1 LLLWAGKEKSLKAWQ
16 RLNIETWLWLIF
28 AAYWFLGAL
37 RTSKTRKRESLLSSL
52 PRNAVLALGAVFL
65 FGKWFSGSLLGRRFV
80 PALPSIWAAGVLLTI
95 AGLAL
100 AFWARYHLGR
110 YWSGQITLKE
120 NHTLVCTGPYKYLR
134 HPIYSGLLLAVV
146 GTGLTVG
153 LYRALLGVL
162 LVTLGL
168 WWKARQEDAWLAR
181 AFGEQFEQ
189 QRRRTG
195 RLLPRLRRVASS

>member
-1 LLLWAGKEKSLKAWQ
+1 MNAWQ
-16 RLNIETWLWLIF
+16 QFDVETWLWLIF
-28 AAYWFLGAL
+28 AGYWFVAS
-37 RTSKTRKRESLLSSL
+37 RSTAKTKARESWRSSL
-52 PRNAVLALGAVFL
+52 PRNLGLALGAVLL
-65 FGKWFSGSLLGRRFV
+65 FGKWLSRGLLGRRFV

-110 YWSGQITLKE
+110 NWSGQITLKE
-120 NHTLVCTGPYKYLR
+120 GHTLVCTGSYQYLR
-134 HPIYSGLLLAVV
+134 HPIYSGILLAVV

-153 LYRALLGVL
+153 LYRALLGAL
-162 LVTLGL
+162 LVGLGL

-181 AFGEQFEQ
+181 AFGEQFEA

-195 RLLPRLRRVASS
+195 RLLPRWRIARS

>member
-1 LLLWAGKEKSLKAWQ
+1 MKEWQ
-16 RLNIETWLWLIF
+16 HISVESWLWLIF
-28 AAYWFLGAL
+28 ALYWFIAS
-37 RTSKTRKRESLLSSL
+37 RTTAKTKARESLLSSL

-65 FGKWFSGSLLGRRFV
+65 FGKWFSGGLLGRRFV
-80 PALPSIWAAGVLLTI
+80 PALPAIWAAGVLLTI
-95 AGLAL
+95 AGLGL

-120 NHTLVCTGPYKYLR
+120 NHTLVCTGPYGYLR
-134 HPIYSGLLLAVV
+134 HPIYSGLLLAVL
-146 GTGLTVG
+146 GTGLTIG

-162 LVTLGL
+162 LVALGL

-189 QRRRTG
+189 QRRLTG
-195 RLLPRLRRVASS
+195 RLLPRFRRVVAG

>member
-1 LLLWAGKEKSLKAWQ
+1 MNAWQ
-16 RLNIETWLWLIF
+16 HLDIETCLWLIF
-28 AAYWFLGAL
+28 ALYWFIAS
-37 RTSKTRKRESLLSSL
+37 RTTAKTKARESLLSSL
-52 PRNAVLALGAVFL
+52 PRNAVLALGGVLL
-65 FGKWFSGSLLGRRFV
+65 FGKWFYGSLLGQRFV

-120 NHTLVCTGPYKYLR
+120 GHTLVCTGPYKYLR
-134 HPIYSGLLLAVV
+134 HPIYSGLLLAVA

-195 RLLPRLRRVASS
+195 RLLPRFRRVAVE

>member
-1 LLLWAGKEKSLKAWQ
+1 MKEWQ
-16 RLNIETWLWLIF
+16 HISVESWLWLIF
-28 AAYWFLGAL
+28 ALYWFIAS
-37 RTSKTRKRESLLSSL
+37 RTTAKTKARESLLSSL

-65 FGKWFSGSLLGRRFV
+65 FGKWFSRGLLGQRFV
-80 PALPSIWAAGVLLTI
+80 PALSSIWAAGVLLTV
-95 AGLAL
+95 AGLGL

-110 YWSGQITLKE
+110 YWSGQVTLKE
-120 NHTLVCTGPYKYLR
+120 GHTLVCTGPYRYLR
-134 HPIYSGLLLAVV
+134 HPIYSGLLLAVA

-162 LVTLGL
+162 LVALGL

-195 RLLPRLRRVASS
+195 RLFPRFGRPAAE

>member
-1 LLLWAGKEKSLKAWQ
+1 MKQWQ
-16 RLNIETWLWLIF
+16 HVSVESWLWLIF

-52 PRNAVLALGAVFL
+52 PRNAVLALGGVLL
-65 FGKWFSGSLLGRRFV
+65 FGRWFSGGFLGRRFV

-110 YWSGQITLKE
+110 NWSGQITLKE
-120 NHTLVCTGPYKYLR
+120 NHTLVCTGPYRYLR

-153 LYRALLGVL
+153 LYRALLGVIL
-162 LVTLGL
+162 ITLGL

-181 AFGEQFEQ
+181 AFGEQFEE

-195 RLLPRLRRVASS
+195 RLLPRFRRVAAGH

>member
-1 LLLWAGKEKSLKAWQ
+1 MKGWQ
-16 RLNIETWLWLIF
+16 QYDIETWLWVIF
-28 AAYWFLGAL
+28 ALYWLVGAL
-37 RTSKTRKRESLLSSL
+37 TAAKVKAREGWASSL
-52 PRNAVLALGAVFL
+52 PRNALLALGGVL
-65 FGKWFSGSLLGRRFV
+65 LYGKWFSRALLGRRFV

-100 AFWARYHLGR
+100 AFWARYHLGGN
-110 YWSGQITLKE
+110 WSGQITLKE

-162 LVTLGL
+162 LIVLGL

-195 RLLPRLRRVASS
+195 RLLPRWRRAGAEYLRQ

>member
-1 LLLWAGKEKSLKAWQ
+1 MKAWPHFD
-16 RLNIETWLWLIF
+16 IETWLWLIF
-28 AAYWFLGAL
+28 ALYWFIAS
-37 RTSKTRKRESLLSSL
+37 RATAKTKARESLLSSL

-65 FGKWFSGSLLGRRFV
+65 FGKWFSGGLLGRRFV
-80 PALPSIWAAGVLLTI
+80 PALPSSWAAGVLLTV

-146 GTGLTVG
+146 GTGLTIG

-162 LVTLGL
+162 LVVLGL
-168 WWKARQEDAWLAR
+168 WWKARQEDAWLSA

-189 QRRRTG
+189 QRQRTG
-195 RLLPRLRRVASS
+195 RLLPRFRSSLNV